1 MRARMVALASLVIVV
16 ALVAAQCTRQTAQA
30 PPQQQARTDKL
41 AAIFPGVVSDADYN
55 TLGYLATT
63 SVRSDLGIETAF
75 SENVAVPDVE
85 RVMREYIDNG
95 FTIIWTHGG
104 QFINQTRDLAR
115 QFSQVAF
122 IGETDGE
129 LSDAP
134 PNLWVIDRNF
144 QVGFYPLGAL
154 AAKATRSG
162 RIGYIGGLSLPFSY
176 MEVHAMRQAIRDL
189 GANVNLRTVW
199 VGDFNDPTRA
209 RAIADVMISE
219 GVDVLVGSLNLGMLG
234 IFEAA
239 KRSQRKVLVTGK
251 YTDKS
256 SFAPEHTITSVL
268 YDFAGPL
275 KEIVGKIQAGET
287 GGYYPLGFHTGVALQ
302 MPLKN
307 VPASVGSEIERIVA
321 DVREGKVTVV
331 KDATPVR

>member
-1 MRARMVALASLVIVV
+1 MRVRTAVLA
-16 ALVAAQCTRQTAQA
+16 ALVLLIALLAGCTRQAA
-30 PPQQQARTDKL
+30 EAPQQAKTYKL

-55 TLGYLATT
+55 TLGYIATT
-63 SVRSDLGIETAF
+63 SVKSDLGIETAY

-85 RVMREYIDNG
+85 RVMREYLDNG
-95 FTIIWTHGG
+95 FNIIWTHGG
-104 QFINQTRDLAR
+104 QFINQTRDLAK
-115 QFSQVAF
+115 QFTEAAF

-129 LSDAP
+129 LPDAP

-144 QVGFYPLGAL
+144 QVGFYPLGAV
-154 AAKATRSG
+154 AARATRSG

-176 MEVHAMRQAIRDL
+176 MEVHAMQQAIRDL
-189 GANVNLRTVW
+189 GADVNLRAVW
-199 VGDFNDPTRA
+199 VGDFNDPTKA
-209 RAIADVMISE
+209 RAIADVMIAE

-239 KRSQRKVLVTGK
+239 KRSPRPVLVTGK

-256 SFAPEHTITSVL
+256 GFAPQHTITSVL
-268 YDFAGPL
+268 YDFAGPM
-275 KEIVGKIQAGET
+275 KEIVGKIRSGET

-307 VPASVGSEIERIVA
+307 VPAELGGEIEQIVA
-321 DVREGKVTVV
+321 SVRDGKVTVV